1 MYACTLD
8 SDSDT
13 TLDEDDSPRSQDD
26 SKDEA
31 TADPR
36 HWSWVEGDNQPQP
49 QPETV
54 IERPETLIEDN
65 DDSSESDGII
75 EIAPSGYS
83 EGAAAAATPETG
95 NRARPS
101 SSGSSATADD
111 ETAAHAEQ
119 LWRAQESKCILLG

>member
-1 MYACTLD
+1 MHAWTLD

-13 TLDEDDSPRSQDD
+13 TLDDDYEDDSPRSQDD
-26 SKDEA
+26 Y
-31 TADPR
+31 ADPER
-36 HWSWVEGDNQPQP
+36 WQWVGDDNRLQP

-65 DDSSESDGII
+65 DYSSESDGII

>member
-26 SKDEA
+26 YKDEA
-31 TADPR
+31 TAN
-36 HWSWVEGDNQPQP
+36 HKKKWSWVEGDNQPQP

-65 DDSSESDGII
+65 DYSSESDGII

-83 EGAAAAATPETG
+83 EGAAAAATPE
-95 NRARPS
+95 S
-101 SSGSSATADD
+101 
-111 ETAAHAEQ
+111 E
-119 LWRAQESKCILLG
+119 CMLLGVIASVDQLLVSLVLFYLLNIS